1 MNFKKLMGVVA
12 ALGVS
17 ATLAAC
23 TAEKDPWSKSGYT
36 FAIPETQAMQDD
48 NFNNPAMLWVGIA
61 EEEWSK
67 KAGTAKKACADCHGA
82 AKGTYKGG
90 DKIKY
95 DIEPYIKSM
104 RGVAAENF
112 PRIDKTTKKVETME
126 EQINFCQTT
135 RQKAKAWKW
144 ESDQMLGMTAM
155 IRMQS
160 RGLPVEAAK
169 DADEK
174 GDAMNAAWAAG
185 KKYFEDRR
193 GLLDVSC
200 QHCHGEYPG
209 TKIRANTLTQAQ
221 INGFPTYRLKWQKPG
236 SLHRRFKGC
245 NKMVRAQ
252 PNKRGSDDYKNLEVF
267 MSWRSRGLLIE
278 SPAVRN

>member
-1 MNFKKLMGVVA
+1 MNFKKMMGVVA

-23 TAEKDPWSKSGYT
+23 SAEKDPDSKSGYSY
-36 FAIPETQAMQDD
+36 AIPETQSMQDD

-61 EEEWSK
+61 EEEWTK
-67 KAGTAKKACADCHGA
+67 QDGEAKKACADCHGA
-82 AKGTYKGG
+82 ADGTYSGG
-90 DKIKY
+90 DKDKY
-95 DIEPYIKSM
+95 MIEPYIKSM
-104 RGVAAENF
+104 RGVAAKGF
-112 PRIDKTTKKVETME
+112 PRLVEGKLQTLE
-126 EQINFCQTT
+126 EQINVCRTDN
-135 RQKAKAWKW
+135 QKAKAWKW
-144 ESDQMLGMTAM
+144 ESDQMLGMTGL
-155 IRMQS
+155 IKMQS
-160 RGLPVEAAK
+160 RGMPMEVAK

-174 GDAMNAAWAAG
+174 ADPMHAAWANG
-185 KKYFEDRR
+185 KAYFEDRR
-193 GLLDVSC
+193 GLLDLAC

-236 SLHRRFKGC
+236 SLHRRFIGC

-252 PNKRGSDDYKNLEVF
+252 PVKRGDDAYKNLEVF
-267 MSWRSRGLLIE
+267 MSWRSRGLQIE